1 MLKAVISA
9 GILKELIEVVSTL
22 VDEARFK
29 LKDDGIIIRA
39 VDPANVAMVSFEI
52 SSEAFNSFEA
62 SDGEIGVDLVK
73 LNDIISMSGSND
85 VSIETDDGKLL
96 VRFLNLTYAISL
108 LDPSSLRK
116 DPKIPALELPAQVI
130 LSGDE
135 FRRAVR
141 AAEKISDHIALGV
154 EGDMFY
160 MEAKGD
166 LDKVRLELPKDK
178 LISLKSAP
186 ARSLYSLEY
195 LKDMSKPISKADEAI
210 IDLGKDFPVK
220 IKFKIAGDAG
230 NVEYLLAP
238 RIEAE

>member
-29 LKDDGIIIRA
+29 LSNDGIVIRA
-39 VDPANVAMVSFEI
+39 VDPANVAMVSFDI
-52 SSEAFNSFEA
+52 SSDAFSSFEA

-73 LNDIISMSGSND
+73 LNDILSMSGSDD
-85 VSIETDDGKLL
+85 VSIEIDDGKLL
-96 VRFLNLTYAISL
+96 IKFLDLTYAVSL

-116 DPKIPALELPAQVI
+116 DPKIPTLELPARIV
-130 LSGDE
+130 LSGGE

-154 EGDMFY
+154 EGDVFF

-166 LDKVRLELPKDK
+166 LDKVRLELPEDK
-178 LISLKSAP
+178 LISLKSA
-186 ARSLYSLEY
+186 
-195 LKDMSKPISKADEAI
+195 
-210 IDLGKDFPVK
+210 
-220 IKFKIAGDAG
+220 
-230 NVEYLLAP
+230 
-238 RIEAE
+238 

>member
-1 MLKAVISA
+1 MLKAVMSA

-29 LKDDGIIIRA
+29 LSDDGIVIKA

-52 SSEAFNSFEA
+52 SSDAFDSFEA

-73 LNDIISMSGSND
+73 LNDILSMSGSDD

-96 VRFLNLTYAISL
+96 IKFLDLTYAISL
-108 LDPSSLRK
+108 LDPSSMRK
-116 DPKIPALELPAQVI
+116 DPKIPTLELPAQIV

-154 EGDMFY
+154 EGKMFF

-166 LDKVRLELPKDK
+166 LDKVRLELPEDK

-210 IDLGKDFPVK
+210 IDLGKDFPVR
-220 IKFKIAGDAG
+220 ISFKIAGDAG